1 MKDDRTDAPS
11 PPARPPQSPARLYSG
26 HRRRHRSRE
35 QDCSRQPSHR
45 GFPATA
51 STAPD
56 PPLQRSASSIPPQ
69 NHQENLS
76 SARVFTQPG
85 SRAVLLASSGR
96 PKSVSAVP
104 PIPGMTVVDRST
116 YAQCQQLR
124 CAVAAKYVDG
134 SRNLL
139 EHLISLDKQSIWQ
152 LDAEGLRS
160 FLIDDQFIVE
170 RLLCRR
176 VPGQR
181 PPEHLV
187 DVYSGKAMHL

>member
-11 PPARPPQSPARLYSG
+11 PPARPPQSPVRQYPV

-35 QDCSRQPSHR
+35 QDCFRQPSHR

-85 SRAVLLASSGR
+85 SRADLKEILNKLYFSPPPPSGADAPGAWCKRPITFESSGD
-96 PKSVSAVP
+96 
-104 PIPGMTVVDRST
+104 T
-116 YAQCQQLR
+116 
-124 CAVAAKYVDG
+124 
-134 SRNLL
+134 
-139 EHLISLDKQSIWQ
+139 
-152 LDAEGLRS
+152 
-160 FLIDDQFIVE
+160 
-170 RLLCRR
+170 
-176 VPGQR
+176 
-181 PPEHLV
+181 
-187 DVYSGKAMHL
+187 

>member
-76 SARVFTQPG
+76 SARVFTHPG
-85 SRAVLLASSGR
+85 SSSDQKEPSLIVFVALLMACRASL
-96 PKSVSAVP
+96 VP
-104 PIPGMTVVDRST
+104 PISAV
-116 YAQCQQLR
+116 AQQL
-124 CAVAAKYVDG
+124 
-134 SRNLL
+134 
-139 EHLISLDKQSIWQ
+139 
-152 LDAEGLRS
+152 
-160 FLIDDQFIVE
+160 
-170 RLLCRR
+170 
-176 VPGQR
+176 
-181 PPEHLV
+181 
-187 DVYSGKAMHL
+187 